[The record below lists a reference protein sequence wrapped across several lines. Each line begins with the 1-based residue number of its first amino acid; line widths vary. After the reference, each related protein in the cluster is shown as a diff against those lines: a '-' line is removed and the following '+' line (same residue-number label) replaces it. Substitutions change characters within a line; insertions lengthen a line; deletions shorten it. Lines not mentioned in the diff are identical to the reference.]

1 MLQTDEKQQG
11 IDLIAQTLLEAV
23 EYYEI
28 N

>member
-1 MLQTDEKQQG
+1 MLQTIEKQQG

>member
-1 MLQTDEKQQG
+1 MLQTIEKQQG
-11 IDLIAQTLLEAV
+11 IDLIVQTLLEAV